1 MCVFDHIVTF
11 RSAYTEFLFRSS
23 RLPIYQELRDMRCD
37 KAAQPSVF
45 PGLLDRIVHAGS
57 DRRSEIVRLM
67 TVITISTGAAARF
80 EDDTHPQPS
89 DVVRRSQVLIF
100 RFHFWAK
107 VFSQSS
113 K

>member
-1 MCVFDHIVTF
+1 
-11 RSAYTEFLFRSS
+11 
-23 RLPIYQELRDMRCD
+23 MRCD

-89 DVVRRSQVLIF
+89 DVVRRSQVGELGEQIAV
-100 RFHFWAK
+100 RSSACAK
-107 VFSQSS
+107 ATTKQTSS
-113 K
+113 AGSPVR